1 MQNGKSAK
9 WKNKKNKKDLKPKV
23 FFNFL
28 CYIDISGNIFCWVEK
43 KLKNILEE
51 EQVRPNHKFSLI
63 TYCIKYHLRNGS

>member
-1 MQNGKSAK
+1 MQNGKSVK

-43 KLKNILEE
+43 KIEE
-51 EQVRPNHKFSLI
+51 YFGGRTGKTEPQV
-63 TYCIKYHLRNGS
+63 